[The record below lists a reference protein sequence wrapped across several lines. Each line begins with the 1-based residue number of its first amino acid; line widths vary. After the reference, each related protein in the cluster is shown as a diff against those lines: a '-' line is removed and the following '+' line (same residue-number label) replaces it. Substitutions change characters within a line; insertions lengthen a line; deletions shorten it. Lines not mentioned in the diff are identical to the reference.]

1 MAGLRDVV
9 FTGIFL
15 FFLTQRIS
23 SNSSK
28 SMSVWLFYLFHF
40 HTFED
45 KINTCSRSGHRIITC
60 CRYIQDNYRRLI
72 YRVPSSAFSL
82 RSFLCGVTAASGEES
97 RKLLIWQ
104 HCAASPAESWEV
116 ISHNFNKQY
125 KQKNEQHIMIISWVT
140 EIHAE
145 KFSLPCNITKWVLRL
160 YNLSAPLSYVAQVPS
175 ASVSVDADWDDG
187 SFWKLRS
194 PSLKSHWCCCAFI
207 AWNSCYWIPP
217 TTIGILRSRFRV
229 FVYL

>member
-15 FFLTQRIS
+15 FFLTPRIS

-82 RSFLCGVTAASGEES
+82 RSLRCCVTAASSEES
-97 RKLLIWQ
+97 GKLLIWQ

-145 KFSLPCNITKWVLRL
+145 KFSLPCNITKWVLHL
-160 YNLSAPLSYVAQVPS
+160 YNLSAPLRC
-175 ASVSVDADWDDG
+175 ASSVRFSQRWCRLGRWKFLKTQKPQFKVSLVLLC
-187 SFWKLRS
+187 FY
-194 PSLKSHWCCCAFI
+194 SLKFLLL
-207 AWNSCYWIPP
+207 NSTNNNRNSSKQI
-217 TTIGILRSRFRV
+217 
-229 FVYL
+229 

>member
-1 MAGLRDVV
+1 MFPVGSPNYYMLSLYSRQLPKADIQS
-9 FTGIFL
+9 TIFCL
-15 FFLTQRIS
+15 F
-23 SNSSK
+23 
-28 SMSVWLFYLFHF
+28 V
-40 HTFED
+40 TFVPLWCHCY
-45 KINTCSRSGHRIITC
+45 K
-60 CRYIQDNYRRLI
+60 RR
-72 YRVPSSAFSL
+72 REWKASHMTTL
-82 RSFLCGVTAASGEES
+82 RSFTGRVMRGYLT
-97 RKLLIWQ
+97 
-104 HCAASPAESWEV
+104 
-116 ISHNFNKQY
+116 FNKQY

-145 KFSLPCNITKWVLRL
+145 KFSLPCNITKWVLHL
-160 YNLSAPLSYVAQVPS
+160 NNLSAPLSYVAQVPS

-217 TTIGILRSRFRV
+217 TTTEILRSRFRV

>member
-82 RSFLCGVTAASGEES
+82 RSFVVVSLLQAAKRVESFSYDNTAQLHRPSHERLSHIISTNSINKRMSNISWSYLE
-97 RKLLIWQ
+97 LLKYMLRNF
-104 HCAASPAESWEV
+104 HYPV
-116 ISHNFNKQY
+116 ISL
-125 KQKNEQHIMIISWVT
+125 NEFYISLICRHPLAT
-140 EIHAE
+140 LR
-145 KFSLPCNITKWVLRL
+145 KFRPLQ
-160 YNLSAPLSYVAQVPS
+160 SALMPTGTMEV
-175 ASVSVDADWDDG
+175 
-187 SFWKLRS
+187 FE
-194 PSLKSHWCCCAFI
+194 
-207 AWNSCYWIPP
+207 NSEAP
-217 TTIGILRSRFRV
+217 V
-229 FVYL
+229 

>member
-28 SMSVWLFYLFHF
+28 SMSVWLFYVFHF

-82 RSFLCGVTAASGEES
+82 RSFRCGVTAASGEES
-97 RKLLIWQ
+97 RKLLI
-104 HCAASPAESWEV
+104 
-116 ISHNFNKQY
+116 
-125 KQKNEQHIMIISWVT
+125 
-140 EIHAE
+140 
-145 KFSLPCNITKWVLRL
+145 
-160 YNLSAPLSYVAQVPS
+160 
-175 ASVSVDADWDDG
+175 
-187 SFWKLRS
+187 
-194 PSLKSHWCCCAFI
+194 
-207 AWNSCYWIPP
+207 
-217 TTIGILRSRFRV
+217 
-229 FVYL
+229 

>member
-28 SMSVWLFYLFHF
+28 SMSVWLFDVFHL

-60 CRYIQDNYRRLI
+60 CRYIQNNYRRLI

-82 RSFLCGVTAASGEES
+82 RSLRCGVTAASSEES

-116 ISHNFNKQY
+116 ISRSTNSINKRMS
-125 KQKNEQHIMIISWVT
+125 NISWSYL
-140 EIHAE
+140 ELL
-145 KFSLPCNITKWVLRL
+145 KYMLRNFH
-160 YNLSAPLSYVAQVPS
+160 YPVISPNEFYISIICRHPYVAQVPS
-175 ASVSVDADWDDG
+175 ASVSVDFDWEDG

-217 TTIGILRSRFRV
+217 TTTEILRSRFRV

>member
-82 RSFLCGVTAASGEES
+82 RSFRCGVTAASGEES

-116 ISHNFNKQY
+116 ISHSTSSINKRMS
-125 KQKNEQHIMIISWVT
+125 NISWSYLELLKYMLRNFHYPVISLNEFYISLICRHPLAT
-140 EIHAE
+140 LR
-145 KFSLPCNITKWVLRL
+145 KFRPLQ
-160 YNLSAPLSYVAQVPS
+160 SALMPTGTMEV
-175 ASVSVDADWDDG
+175 
-187 SFWKLRS
+187 FE
-194 PSLKSHWCCCAFI
+194 
-207 AWNSCYWIPP
+207 NSEAP
-217 TTIGILRSRFRV
+217 V
-229 FVYL
+229 